1 MESNQQLLSKLIK
14 CKPVS
19 HKTTFPKLS
28 HSNLIKPMFAM
39 AVEGDSAVLAYGIH
53 SFEIK
58 WQNAII
64 DFPLDFLLRIKLFNF
79 FYTVLKCVLKDD
91 C

>member
-1 MESNQQLLSKLIK
+1 
-14 CKPVS
+14 
-19 HKTTFPKLS
+19 
-28 HSNLIKPMFAM
+28 MFAM
-39 AVEGDSAVLAYGIH
+39 AVEGDSAMLAYGMH

-64 DFPLDFLLRIKLFNF
+64 DFPLDFLLRIKLFNI
-79 FYTVLKCVLKDD
+79 FYTALKCVLKDD